1 MRLRS
6 EKSTGGYTLLE
17 AVIIVAVIGILSAIA
32 APSWLGFMIRL
43 RLNAAQSEALSVMR
57 EAQAGAKR
65 EKRVWEACFRQNE
78 TERKVQW
85 SAHPE
90 SQSSG
95 VFCSNA
101 RWQNLIG
108 SDADK
113 IAIATT
119 GNAHTTLLDRNDVY
133 RVQFNHKGRVHG
145 QLGKIT
151 FIARNQNNGSKRCVV
166 VATLLGA
173 IRTVANN
180 DCNGD

>member
-1 MRLRS
+1 MRHSL

-17 AVIIVAVIGILSAIA
+17 TVMIVAIVGILCAIA
-32 APSWLGFMIRL
+32 APSWLGFITRL
-43 RLNAAQSEALSVMR
+43 RLNAAQAEALSVMR

-78 TERKVQW
+78 IEKKVQW
-85 SAHPE
+85 SVHREP
-90 SQSSG
+90 SSNEA
-95 VFCSNA
+95 FCANA
-101 RWQNLIG
+101 RWQNLIA

-113 IAIATT
+113 IAIATS
-119 GNAHTTLLDRNDVY
+119 GNARSTLLARNNMY
-133 RVQFNHKGRVHG
+133 RVQFNHKGRVNG

-173 IRTVANN
+173 IRTAGNN
-180 DCNGD
+180 ECNGD